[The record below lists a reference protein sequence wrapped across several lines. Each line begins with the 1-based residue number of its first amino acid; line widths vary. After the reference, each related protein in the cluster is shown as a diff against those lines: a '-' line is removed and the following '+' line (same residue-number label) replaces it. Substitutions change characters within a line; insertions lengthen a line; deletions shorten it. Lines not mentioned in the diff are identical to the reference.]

1 MNIADVSL
9 PDVILLA
16 AAGVAAASLV
26 LPAVGLIAVRCLRRR
41 SFPLRHGMLLGTLAV
56 VALLPVLIPW
66 MQSRGLGWDILS
78 ERPSSPRTFAP
89 ATATFR
95 QGPESSTTLELPTD
109 GSLQGDGMTVAEV
122 MARYGGATAPAART
136 STPAAPQQEEA
147 IDVRRL
153 TAAGANILCLAWLAG
168 SCLSL
173 IRALQASR
181 SLGRWMRRAAPVSES
196 DIVELLN
203 ACASDAGLARLPG
216 LVHSSEATVPYVSGL
231 WRPRIVLP
239 ASLLSGDESTLR
251 GILLHE
257 LAHIRR
263 RDLWVGLVQRLVGA
277 AFWWNPLVHRLNA
290 RLAEVRED
298 LCDNYVLAHISDP
311 RDYAQTL
318 VDLAS
323 QAAAARVVPSM
334 GLLNR
339 SPNRLSGRIQRI
351 LQEDRPMATRLGGV
365 SKVLLMVFVFALGVV
380 STLFVFRASV
390 FPKFDQSVETF
401 LDSEPLP
408 VDAPSEPMISLVRND
423 AVASNAIPKSA
434 NWDVVV
440 FPPVAAPGEAAD
452 LKAYAVES
460 AEPVIPGEGAL
471 PPSVSD
477 AAPPDAI
484 AEQSAPRIPG
494 PSVYDSGAP
503 PLVTG
508 PPLEPS
514 TTEQTPIPQLEPL
527 TPVSPFASTAPETRP
542 AADDPFSAARGAELP
557 QPSIADNAPLNF
569 TTMPE
574 PAPPPKA
581 LVLVELTAND
591 DGSVK
596 QLRYLTEDLGNDDA
610 AYQQLEKQ
618 IVAWAGQFT
627 GGDLTVQIVADPQL
641 RYEHVARVTKL
652 CSPLVTRVVLAQAE
666 TKEQVTITVG
676 FVRDAQGRP
685 VVATPVVFWQDEVV
699 RLGELKNR
707 LQAWKSEVWPLN
719 PSPDTQPEG
728 TRPKLQDFTVVL
740 RCDSNVEYTVV
751 ESIMKEAR
759 QAGFEH
765 FKITAIDATETA
777 AGPVQGVVLYVS
789 DEARIVN
796 ISIGADDG
804 LRPGLELTVERPPA
818 AEGKPGPVIGR
829 VEVTRVLPDSAECRI
844 VEEDLFQKILI
855 DDMVQSIRSQ
865 VAPIVKPDPSRF

>member
-1 MNIADVSL
+1 MTLADVSL

-41 SFPLRHGMLLGTLAV
+41 SLPLRHGMLLGTLAV

-122 MARYGGATAPAART
+122 MARYGGAAAPAART
-136 STPAAPQQEEA
+136 STPAAPHHEEA

-153 TAAGANILCLAWLAG
+153 TAAGVNILCLAWLAG
-168 SCLSL
+168 SCFSL
-173 IRALQASR
+173 IRALRASR
-181 SLGRWMRRAAPVSES
+181 SLGRWMRRAALVSEPH
-196 DIVELLN
+196 IVELLN
-203 ACASDAGLARLPG
+203 ACASDAGLARRPA
-216 LVHSSEATVPYVSGL
+216 LVRSSEATVPYVSGL

-239 ASLLSGDESTLR
+239 ASLAAADEPTLR

-277 AFWWNPLVHRLNA
+277 AYWWNPLVHRLNV

-298 LCDNYVLAHISDP
+298 LCDNYVLAHVPDP

-323 QAAAARVVPSM
+323 QAAAASVVPSM

-365 SKVLLMVFVFALGVV
+365 SKVLLMVFVFALGVG
-380 STLFVFRASV
+380 STLFVIRLPDILPDHGETAPAYLDGRV
-390 FPKFDQSVETF
+390 EVETQ
-401 LDSEPLP
+401 P
-408 VDAPSEPMISLVRND
+408 EPMISLVRND
-423 AVASNAIPKSA
+423 AVASTADSA

-440 FPPVAAPGEAAD
+440 FPPIAATEEAAASKADAVVEAPD
-452 LKAYAVES
+452 LFVPTANSLPPATPDVAPPDAF
-460 AEPVIPGEGAL
+460 AEHSEPLAQRPLPTDFGTPPSEGAL
-471 PPSVSD
+471 PLEPPPGNVTT
-477 AAPPDAI
+477 APP
-484 AEQSAPRIPG
+484 
-494 PSVYDSGAP
+494 
-503 PLVTG
+503 
-508 PPLEPS
+508 
-514 TTEQTPIPQLEPL
+514 LEPL
-527 TPVSPFASTAPETRP
+527 TPVSPFAATAPETQP
-542 AADDPFSAARGAELP
+542 VANDGFSEL
-557 QPSIADNAPLNF
+557 
-569 TTMPE
+569 TTAE

-581 LVLVELTAND
+581 LVLVELTANP
-591 DGSVK
+591 DGSIK
-596 QLRYLTEDLGNDDA
+596 QLRYLTEDLGNDDTGF
-610 AYQQLEKQ
+610 QKLEKQ
-618 IVAWAGQFT
+618 IVAWAGQFA

-652 CSPLVTRVVLAQAE
+652 CSPLVTRVVLAEAE
-666 TKEQVTITVG
+666 IKAQVTITVG

-699 RLGELKNR
+699 RLEELKNR
-707 LQAWKSEVWPLN
+707 LQAWKGEVWPLN
-719 PSPDTQPEG
+719 PLPGTQPQE

-740 RCDSNVEYTVV
+740 RCDSNVDYKVV
-751 ESIMKEAR
+751 ESIMQEAR
-759 QAGFEH
+759 GAGFEH
-765 FKITAIDATETA
+765 FSITAIDAAETA

-789 DEARIVN
+789 DEARTVN
-796 ISIGADDG
+796 ISIGADHG
-804 LRPGLELTVERPPA
+804 LRPGQELTVERPPA
-818 AEGKPGPVIGR
+818 ADGKPGPVIGR

-844 VEEDLFQKILI
+844 VEENLSQPILVE
-855 DDMVQSIRSQ
+855 DHVQSTGSQ
-865 VAPIVKPDPSRF
+865 VPPIVKPDPLRF